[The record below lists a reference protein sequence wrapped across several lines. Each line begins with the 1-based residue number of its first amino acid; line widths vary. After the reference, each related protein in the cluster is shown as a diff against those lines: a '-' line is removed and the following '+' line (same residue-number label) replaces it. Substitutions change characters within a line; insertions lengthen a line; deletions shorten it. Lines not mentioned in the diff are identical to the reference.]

1 MAVEE
6 ERSDEATVTVEE
18 DEVVRAEEGTVTVE
32 EERSDKRTVTVVDE
46 GESRE
51 LNRLIADE

>member
-1 MAVEE
+1 MAVAE

-46 GESRE
+46 GEQRIE
-51 LNRLIADE
+51 